1 MLPFDIITMSSMF
14 TLFIVV
20 ASLGLA
26 TFADAQRVLGAY
38 IFQRHG
44 DRTPK
49 ILPPTLLT
57 DLGYQEVFM
66 TGQFF
71 RDRYISPSSAL
82 QIEGI
87 SPQIVNLTQV
97 LASAPVDDVIEN
109 SGQAFLQGLYPPA
122 GNIAHGTLRNGSTIQ
137 APMNGYQ
144 LIPMA
149 TVQTGSGSENNP
161 WLESTTSCN
170 AATQSSNEYYYSAQ
184 YQNLL
189 GSTRH
194 LYESLAPLVEGAF
207 SSSELNFK
215 NAYTIWDLLN
225 VAFIHNST
233 SNFNPAGIL
242 SNSNMHELLV
252 LANTHEYNLAY
263 NASSHIRG
271 VAGMTLA
278 GQVLAALNSTI
289 TSGGSSKLNVQFGS
303 YATFLSYFGLTSL
316 PNENPTF
323 YGMPLYSSSMVWEL
337 VTNAPVNAGWPSES
351 DINVRFWFHNGTS
364 IEGSTQLQQ
373 YPLFGQPNL
382 DIPWSEFVARTQ
394 PIAITSQQQW
404 CQVCGNT
411 TGICAPSA
419 AGPPSSDGSFPSSS
433 SHGMSLGDAGV
444 IGAMVTLGVL
454 GLLIAIIMFVFKLRL
469 VKKGSGAV
477 LSTAASAEKGPSAQ
491 ESN

>member
-1 MLPFDIITMSSMF
+1 MF
-14 TLFIVV
+14 TLLIVV

-26 TFADAQRVLGAY
+26 TIADAQRVLGAY

-57 DLGYQEVFM
+57 DLGYQEALM

-71 RDRYISPSSAL
+71 HDRYISPSSAL
-82 QIEGI
+82 QVEGI

-97 LASAPVDDVIEN
+97 LASAPIDDVIQN

-122 GNIAHGTLRNGSTIQ
+122 GNVAPETLRNGSTIQ
-137 APMNGYQ
+137 APFNGYQ
-144 LIPMA
+144 LIPMT
-149 TVQTGSGSENNP
+149 TVQSGSNSENNP

-170 AATQSSNEYYYSAQ
+170 LATQSSNDYYYSAQ
-184 YQNLL
+184 YQKLL
-189 GSTRH
+189 GSTH
-194 LYESLAPLVEGAF
+194 QLYESLAPLVNGVF
-207 SSSELNFK
+207 NSSSLNFE
-215 NAYTIWDLLN
+215 NAFTIWDLLN

-233 SNFNPAGIL
+233 SSFNPAGIL
-242 SNSNMHELLV
+242 SNSKMHELLV

-263 NASSHIRG
+263 NASSHIRA

-289 TSGGSSKLNVQFGS
+289 TSGGSSKLNIQFGS
-303 YATFLSYFGLTSL
+303 YATFLSYFGLASL
-316 PNENPTF
+316 PNENPNF
-323 YGMPLYSSSMVWEL
+323 YGMPVYSSSMVWEL
-337 VTNAPVNAGWPSES
+337 VTNAPASAGWPSES

-373 YPLFGQPNL
+373 YPLFGQPNM
-382 DIPWSEFVARTQ
+382 DIPWTEFVAKTQ

-419 AGPPSSDGSFPSSS
+419 AGPPSSDNPNPSSS
-433 SHGMSLGDAGV
+433 SRGMSLGDAGV

-454 GLLIAIIMFVFKLRL
+454 GLLIAIVMFVFKLRL
-469 VKKGSGAV
+469 VKKGTGEV
-477 LSTAASAEKGPSAQ
+477 LSSSASAEKGPSPQ
-491 ESN
+491 ESH